1 MSVVRT
7 NSAGDRTAM
16 ASLGVG
22 AYFGE
27 RALAKDEARRAA
39 APRGAAAQA
48 AAWRGVASAQRPA
61 EPGR

>member
-1 MSVVRT
+1 VSVVRT

-27 RALAKDEARRAA
+27 RALAKDRRAA